1 MSGVIFLQ
9 GEDANI
15 ELSIY
20 KDGVP
25 IYVSENSTVIQI
37 KAELLVNNI
46 SAYTYSFNPSEGVG
60 LYGSISLVDETLDV
74 NGDPIPNNKFI
85 IQVSREESANFP
97 VGTLTARVSATVADD
112 DYKKD
117 FSRVVKTTYVCGQV
131 RPGFLLAE
139 SIPLQSI

>member
-15 ELSIY
+15 QLSLV

-25 IYVSENSTVIQI
+25 INVSASTGVVQI
-37 KAELLVNNI
+37 KAEIFVNNI
-46 SAYTYSFNPSEGVG
+46 SAYTYSLNPNDGGS
-60 LYGSISLVDETLDV
+60 LYGPIILVDEELDLS
-74 NGDPIPNNKFI
+74 NNPIPNNKFV
-85 IQVSREESANFP
+85 IQISREESANFP
-97 VGTLTARVSATVADD
+97 VGTLTAKVSATVPND
-112 DYKKD
+112 DYKLD
-117 FSRVVKTTYVCGQV
+117 GSRVVKTTYVCGQV